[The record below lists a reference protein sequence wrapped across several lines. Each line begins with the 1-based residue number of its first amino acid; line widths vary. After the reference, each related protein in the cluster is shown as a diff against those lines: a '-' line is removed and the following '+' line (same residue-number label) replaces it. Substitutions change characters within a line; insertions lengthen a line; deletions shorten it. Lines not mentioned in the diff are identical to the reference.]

1 MNGSDGGLPPLTPGH
16 MYAVDVLM
24 FILEAVILG
33 VSATSLAV
41 AIPPSTAPAST
52 YRHVV
57 MLFSVVVLATVA
69 VAQLLFLLRR
79 RWGATAIQA
88 VLTMGALASVV
99 HLHDVRISGGLTG
112 Y

>member
-1 MNGSDGGLPPLTPGH
+1 

-33 VSATSLAV
+33 VSVTSLAV
-41 AIPPSTAPAST
+41 AIPPSSAPAEA

-57 MLFSVVVLATVA
+57 TLFSVVVLAAVA

-88 VLTMGALASVV
+88 VFTIGALASVAY
-99 HLHDVRISGGLTG
+99 LHDVRVSGGLTG